1 MFGIEMTAEENKQKP
16 IYLNELVFRK
26 YVGRKE
32 KQFLTR
38 CHKAICI
45 EMGNDL
51 RPKTK
56 KYFSFWKSE
65 S

>member
-32 KQFLTR
+32 KQFFD
-38 CHKAICI
+38 
-45 EMGNDL
+45 EM
-51 RPKTK
+51 
-56 KYFSFWKSE
+56 S
-65 S
+65 